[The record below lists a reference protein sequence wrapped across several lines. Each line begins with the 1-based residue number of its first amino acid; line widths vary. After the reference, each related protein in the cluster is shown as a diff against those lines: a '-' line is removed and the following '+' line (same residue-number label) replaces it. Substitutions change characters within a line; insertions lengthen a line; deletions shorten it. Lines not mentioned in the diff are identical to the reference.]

1 MPVLAKANGIVMRM
15 LINQMF
21 GTHFHAFYGDCE
33 LVIGLNPL
41 RVIQGEA
48 PPWVREWALDW
59 VGHYQSRL
67 FAVFSGISLWDS
79 SVRSAMSIEHEPQNA
94 IQAPSGAAWF
104 ELSVWLHGG
113 L

>member
-21 GTHFHAFYGDCE
+21 GTRFHAFYGNCE
-33 LVIGLNPL
+33 LVIALNLL

-59 VGHYQSRL
+59 VGHYQSRSL
-67 FAVFSGISLWDS
+67 SARTIDLNVATPVSRQAAGHLVFANGS
-79 SVRSAMSIEHEPQNA
+79 
-94 IQAPSGAAWF
+94 
-104 ELSVWLHGG
+104 
-113 L
+113 

>member
-15 LINQMF
+15 LIDRTF
-21 GTHFHAFYGDCE
+21 GTHFQAFYGDSE

-59 VGHYQSRL
+59 VGRYQSRSL
-67 FAVFSGISLWDS
+67 SARTIDLNVATPISRQVAGHIVLAD
-79 SVRSAMSIEHEPQNA
+79 
-94 IQAPSGAAWF
+94 
-104 ELSVWLHGG
+104 
-113 L
+113 